1 MSMTNR
7 KTTSAC
13 LAVAAAALLAVAPA
27 AWAKL
32 AAPPEPTPEPKAKA
46 AEAAA
51 RTAWTGKVD
60 AYKLCQA
67 QDRAVENY
75 RATASA
81 AGKPVPAAAAAPPCV
96 DPGPFAYV
104 PPEAAKPLEAA
115 GAHSPTTP
123 ATSPHNS
130 AQPAAEIPKPQQ

>member
-1 MSMTNR
+1 MTITG

-13 LAVAAAALLAVAPA
+13 LALAAAALLAAAPA
-27 AWAKL
+27 SWAKL
-32 AAPPEPTPEPKAKA
+32 PPPPEPTPEAKAKA
-46 AEAAA
+46 AETAA

-60 AYKLCQA
+60 AYKLCLA

-75 RATASA
+75 RAGANA
-81 AGKPVPAAAAAPPCV
+81 AGKPVPAAASTPPCS

-115 GAHSPTTP
+115 GAHSPSTP

-130 AQPAAEIPKPQQ
+130 ATPDAQAPKPPQ